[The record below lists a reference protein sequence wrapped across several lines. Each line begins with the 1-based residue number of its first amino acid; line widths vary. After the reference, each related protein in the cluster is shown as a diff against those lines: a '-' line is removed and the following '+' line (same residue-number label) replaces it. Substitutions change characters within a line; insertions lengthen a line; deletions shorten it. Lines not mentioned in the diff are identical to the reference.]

1 MFERRGSGNMD
12 RRHCNDNEMT
22 EDFDDAGE
30 GEQMFRGFPLT
41 GGSYFTFTMPGGFQ
55 VPSLAG
61 TMEGASSLASRGA

>member
-1 MFERRGSGNMD
+1 
-12 RRHCNDNEMT
+12 MT